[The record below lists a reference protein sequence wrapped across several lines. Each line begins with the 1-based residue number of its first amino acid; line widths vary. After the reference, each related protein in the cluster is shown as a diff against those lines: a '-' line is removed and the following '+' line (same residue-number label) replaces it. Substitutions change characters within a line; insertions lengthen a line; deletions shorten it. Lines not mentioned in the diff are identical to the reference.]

1 SFTLTPMLSA
11 RWLKVKKHGRDRHD
25 SKESRIFH
33 AIDIVYTRLLDWSMA
48 HRAIVVVVALLTF
61 ASSVPLFMI
70 VEKNFM
76 PNDDQSE
83 FDVNLRAPEGTSLE
97 ATEVIV
103 NRVAAAIRARLP
115 EDVAYTLVTIA
126 GDQASTRNSG
136 TIYVRLKPIED
147 RRDGQVKIMN
157 L

>member
-1 SFTLTPMLSA
+1 
-11 RWLKVKKHGRDRHD
+11 
-25 SKESRIFH
+25 
-33 AIDIVYTRLLDWSMA
+33 
-48 HRAIVVVVALLTF
+48 F

-97 ATEVIV
+97 ATEVVV

-157 L
+157 LVRTEVLPPLSANLRTAVQQVAMVGGGGSQAAAGKFGISGPGR